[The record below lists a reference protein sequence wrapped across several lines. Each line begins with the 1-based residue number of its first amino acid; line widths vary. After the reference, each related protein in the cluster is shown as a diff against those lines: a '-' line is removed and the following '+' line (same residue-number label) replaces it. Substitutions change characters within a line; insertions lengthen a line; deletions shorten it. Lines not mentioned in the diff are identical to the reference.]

1 MLSVK
6 AFMSGM
12 EMLKKCYIGWQFDT
26 KDKVQVELWYSAFR
40 NTTDEQFTSII
51 KEYITHNDY
60 PPKCIKNLTDILVDR
75 ALKQSKITPERAL
88 PFVREIISDCGGWEY
103 GGKKDIYK
111 KLEPYPALYKTVI
124 EFEETIKTMQANDP
138 FAADRFRRAYEQK
151 LRDAAT
157 ARIDSLLGLSDPDK
171 SKILGP
177 APTQSKLL
185 GGALPYEK

>member
-1 MLSVK
+1 MLAAK

-26 KDKVQVELWYSAFR
+26 KDKMQVELWYSAFK
-40 NTTDEQFTSII
+40 NTTDEQFISIV
-51 KEYITHNDY
+51 KEYIARNDH
-60 PPKCIKNLTDILVDR
+60 PPKCIKNLTDILVDK
-75 ALKQSKITPERAL
+75 ALEQVKITPERAL

-111 KLEPYPALYKTVI
+111 KLEPYPALYKTVR

-138 FAADRFRRAYEQK
+138 FTADRFRRAYEQR

-157 ARIDSLLGLSDPDK
+157 TRIDSLLGLSIQDS

-177 APTQSKLL
+177 APTQSKFL
-185 GGALPYEK
+185 GGALPYEE